1 MASATAAVGNN
12 DPRASGSAAAAFFA
26 RMDVQRVA
34 VVMVGA
40 AMLSRWQ
47 LREQMLD
54 DATTEGGGGRREAS
68 SSLRRTTT
76 MDRIFP
82 AADATATD
90 AAMPLSPPTDD
101 GDD

>member
-1 MASATAAVGNN
+1 
-12 DPRASGSAAAAFFA
+12 
-26 RMDVQRVA
+26 MDVRRVA

-40 AMLSRWQ
+40 AMLSRWR

-68 SSLRRTTT
+68 SSLRRMTT
-76 MDRIFP
+76 MDGILS